1 MVARLTNS
9 TVFCIN
15 FRISENLFQNDILF
29 QETLLFRNICMC
41 SLQDEMRAEYEAVHA
56 SAKLEV
62 LQGFCKS
69 QRWSQAI
76 WDKFTGWKC
85 WAGSKQ
91 PRHGAI
97 SLTCRSVVPFR
108 GHHYFLFIL
117 EFTLAYS
124 AFLQAMRQKSKILN
138 PGCTEKI
145 VFFQDWKLLT
155 SEYTYTFAVDR
166 HGKRWRE
173 KWMLG
178 NQNVK

>member
-91 PRHGAI
+91 HRHGAI
-97 SLTCRSVVPFR
+97 SLTCRSVVPNWGFEHGIVYSQDKSTPIR
-108 GHHYFLFIL
+108 KLHVHMHQSRLLIFIMDWL
-117 EFTLAYS
+117 SAYIC
-124 AFLQAMRQKSKILN
+124 LKCEEV
-138 PGCTEKI
+138 G
-145 VFFQDWKLLT
+145 
-155 SEYTYTFAVDR
+155 
-166 HGKRWRE
+166 
-173 KWMLG
+173 
-178 NQNVK
+178 